1 MTIGEKLPGLNGLRG
16 LAALG
21 VTLHHFEQIRSVY
34 GLPSLWH
41 VGLVLRLGGI
51 CVTLFFVLS
60 GFLITFLLLRER
72 ETRNDISVRSFYM
85 RRILRV
91 WPLYFFT
98 TALGFFV
105 LPFIP
110 AYTLPDFAP
119 VVDADY
125 WRKFAFY
132 ITFMPH
138 VELWFYPSVNY
149 AGVLWSVGVEEWFYL
164 GWPWLVLWARTRLWL
179 MLIAIAA
186 FFLAGRHIYTEG
198 IGYDF
203 FGLVRFDCMAIG
215 ALGAVLATSRSKLIE
230 ATLKKTF
237 STTGQIVA
245 LAAILISVAFI
256 LFTGSVPSAGQTV
269 FSFYFLWL
277 ILNLAVNPSPL
288 FNLEFRAFEYLG
300 KISYGMYCLN
310 WVALISAL
318 LILKYLGFNLSSWT
332 AHGLHLLFAVTVTIA
347 IATLSYRFIEK
358 PFLTWKTRSFSATEP
373 RILRHSAAEKSRA
386 VEALPT

>member
-91 WPLYFFT
+91 WPLYFFV

-110 AYTLPDFAP
+110 AYALPLPDFAP

-125 WRKFAFY
+125 WRKFALY
-132 ITFMPH
+132 MVFMPH
-138 VELWFYPSVNY
+138 VALWFYPAVNY
-149 AGVLWSVGVEEWFYL
+149 AGVLWSVGVEEWFYI
-164 GWPWLVLWARTRLWL
+164 GWPWLVLWARARLWIF
-179 MLIAIAA
+179 LIAIAA
-186 FFLAGRHIYTEG
+186 IFLAGRYIFTQG
-198 IGYDF
+198 VGLDF
-203 FGLVRFDCMAIG
+203 FAEVRFDCMAIG
-215 ALGAVLATSRSKLIE
+215 ALGAVIATYRSESVEAVLRKL
-230 ATLKKTF
+230 F
-237 STTGQIVA
+237 STTGQILA
-245 LAAILISVAFI
+245 LAAIVISVALI
-256 LFTGSVPSAGQTV
+256 LLMGFVPSVGQTL

-277 ILNLAVNPSPL
+277 IMNLALNPSPL

-310 WVALISAL
+310 WISLVSAL
-318 LILKYLGFNLSSWT
+318 LILKSLGFDLSSWT
-332 AHGLHLLFAVTVTIA
+332 AHGLHLLFALALTMA
-347 IATLSYRFIEK
+347 ISTLSYRLIER
-358 PFLTWKTRSFSATEP
+358 PFLVWKTRSFSSTEP
-373 RILRHSAAEKSRA
+373 RVLRVATAEHSAA
-386 VEALPT
+386 